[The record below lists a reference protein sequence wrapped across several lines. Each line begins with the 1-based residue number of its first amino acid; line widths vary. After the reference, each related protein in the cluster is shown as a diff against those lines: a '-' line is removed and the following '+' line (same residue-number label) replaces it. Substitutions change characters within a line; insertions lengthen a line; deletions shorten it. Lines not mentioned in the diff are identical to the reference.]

1 MYIYVCIYIYIYIYI
16 YICTH
21 MYIYV
26 YICVY
31 IYMRV
36 YMYTSLSCVYRE
48 PRDVHARAFRALVLP
63 LATHTHTHTHTH
75 TIAWQHTCQ
84 RFHYSVRLP
93 LLSSPAHE
101 PPNLQKQLP
110 QHLDV
115 AQEHADICSAGRS
128 GSRVE
133 QTTGYRS
140 LVSVFR
146 RSRTVRANNT
156 RI

>member
-1 MYIYVCIYIYIYIYI
+1 MYTYVYIYI

-21 MYIYV
+21 MYIYI
-26 YICVY
+26 YIHTYIY

-48 PRDVHARAFRALVLP
+48 PRDVHARAFRALVLA

-84 RFHYSVRLP
+84 WFHYSVRLP

-101 PPNLQKQLP
+101 PSNLQKQLP

-133 QTTGYRS
+133 YDTGYRS
-140 LVSVFR
+140 LVSVIR
-146 RSRTVRANNT
+146 RSRKSSKSET
-156 RI
+156 